1 MTHSFCRSA
10 PFRLALAAGVCAIAV
25 GASAQGVYR
34 IVGPDGKV
42 SFSDRPP
49 ADAKSVSAAGTAS
62 GSTSGGQALPYALQQ
77 VVNKFPVTLYTAS
90 GCSPCDQART
100 LLTQRGVPFTEKTVN
115 TNEDI
120 AAFNRQTQE
129 NSLPLGMVGAQPV
142 KGFSEREW
150 NSYLDAA
157 GYPKQSALPPSYRQP
172 AGSPLVPLK
181 TAADAPS
188 TANTPATSSA
198 TGGASSN
205 ADARKRPPTPARPPA
220 NDPSNPAGIRF

>member
-1 MTHSFCRSA
+1 MPHSFCRSA
-10 PFRLALAAGVCAIAV
+10 LFRLALAAGACGIAAGVC
-25 GASAQGVYR
+25 AQGVYR

-49 ADAKSVSAAGTAS
+49 ADAKSVSAAGTSS
-62 GSTSGGQALPYALQQ
+62 GAASGGQALPYALQQ

-90 GCSPCDQART
+90 GCSPCDQARA
-100 LLTQRGVPFTEKTVN
+100 LLTRRGVPFTEKTVN

-120 AAFNRQTQE
+120 AAFSKQTQE

-142 KGFSEREW
+142 KGYSEREW

-157 GYPKQSALPPSYRQP
+157 GYPQQSALPPSYRQP

-181 TAADAPS
+181 TASDAPP
-188 TANTPATSSA
+188 TATTPTTPSATSN
-198 TGGASSN
+198 T
-205 ADARKRPPTPARPPA
+205 DARKRPPAPARPPGT
-220 NDPSNPAGIRF
+220 DPNNPAGIRF